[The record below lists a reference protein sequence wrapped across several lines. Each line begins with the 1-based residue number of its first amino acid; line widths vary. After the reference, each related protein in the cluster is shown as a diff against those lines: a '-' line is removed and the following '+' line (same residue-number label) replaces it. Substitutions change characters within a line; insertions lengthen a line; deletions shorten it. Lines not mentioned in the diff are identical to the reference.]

1 MREALALAQSRD
13 APFGENP
20 RVGCVLV
27 APDGEVVGRGHHRG
41 AGTPHAEVVALA
53 DAGARAAGATAVV
66 SMEPC
71 RHTGRTGPCTQALLD
86 AGVRAVVYGQPDPTE
101 LGGGGGDVLRAAG
114 VDVHGGLLADEAT
127 AVNEEWTFAVVH
139 GRPFVT
145 WKCAASLDG
154 RVAAADGGPT
164 PITGTASRA
173 DVHDLRSRVGAIIV
187 GTGTVLV
194 DDPLLTVRRSGG
206 PVPTPPLRVVVG
218 SRPIPDDRPGA
229 RRLGA
234 HAGHGGARP
243 RRAPRGP
250 VRTRRAPRPPRRG
263 PDPGR
268 RVPRRPGHRS
278 RRVVRRP
285 PPPRRRTGCASRI
298 DARCHSTGPRRAR
311 HRRHRGGCPGGRSSA
326 VPGGRSLGVHRN
338 RGGARIGHVPRRP
351 R

>member
-1 MREALALAQSRD
+1 MTTWDGAMREALALAQSRD

-154 RVAAADGGPT
+154 RVAGADGGPT
-164 PITGTASRA
+164 PITGTASRS

-194 DDPLLTVRRSGG
+194 DDPLLTVRRPGG

-218 SRPIPDDRPGA
+218 SRPIPDDARVLDDSAPTLVTGERDPGVLLADLYGRGVRHALLEGGPTLAGAFLDARVIDRVEWYVAPLLLGAGPVALPAPRQGVTRPGLDV
-229 RRLGA
+229 LGIDVI
-234 HAGHGGARP
+234 GED
-243 RRAPRGP
+243 
-250 VRTRRAPRPPRRG
+250 V
-263 PDPGR
+263 
-268 RVPRRPGHRS
+268 
-278 RRVVRRP
+278 RVV
-285 PPPRRRTGCASRI
+285 
-298 DARCHSTGPRRAR
+298 
-311 HRRHRGGCPGGRSSA
+311 GRVRYQEA
-326 VPGGRSLGVHRN
+326 
-338 RGGARIGHVPRRP
+338 GA
-351 R
+351 

>member
-1 MREALALAQSRD
+1 MREALALAQSVD

-20 RVGCVLV
+20 RVGCVIV

-86 AGVRAVVYGQPDPTE
+86 AGVRAVVYGQADPTE

-114 VDVHGGLLADEAT
+114 VDVRGGLLADVAT
-127 AVNEEWTFAVVH
+127 TVNEEWTFAVVH

-154 RVAAADGGPT
+154 RVAGPDGGPT
-164 PITGTASRA
+164 PITGAASRA

-194 DDPLLTVRRSGG
+194 DDPELTVRRSGG
-206 PVPTPPLRVVVG
+206 PVRTPPLRVVVG
-218 SRPIPDDRPGA
+218 SRPVPDSARVLDDSAPTLVTGERDPGA
-229 RRLGA
+229 LLADLYGRGVRHALLEGGPTLAGAFLDARVIDRVEWYVAPLLLGA
-234 HAGHGGARP
+234 
-243 RRAPRGP
+243 GP
-250 VRTRRAPRPPRRG
+250 VALPASTRGATPPG
-263 PDPGR
+263 LDVLAIDVIGED
-268 RVPRRPGHRS
+268 V
-278 RRVVRRP
+278 RVV
-285 PPPRRRTGCASRI
+285 
-298 DARCHSTGPRRAR
+298 
-311 HRRHRGGCPGGRSSA
+311 GRVRYQEA
-326 VPGGRSLGVHRN
+326 
-338 RGGARIGHVPRRP
+338 GA
-351 R
+351 